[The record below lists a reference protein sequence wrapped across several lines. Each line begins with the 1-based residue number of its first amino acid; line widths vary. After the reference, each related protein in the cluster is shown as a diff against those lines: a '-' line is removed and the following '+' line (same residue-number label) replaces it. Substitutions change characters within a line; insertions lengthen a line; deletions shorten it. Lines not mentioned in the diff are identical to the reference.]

1 LVFLVL
7 VCPHS
12 CSPFSAHLDGPPDQW
27 VSPYYLQYIDWPVAR
42 TWRRALIEAT
52 GIKPRKF
59 ED

>member
-1 LVFLVL
+1 MGAVHRL
-7 VCPHS
+7 
-12 CSPFSAHLDGPPDQW
+12 A
-27 VSPYYLQYIDWPVAR
+27 VAQ